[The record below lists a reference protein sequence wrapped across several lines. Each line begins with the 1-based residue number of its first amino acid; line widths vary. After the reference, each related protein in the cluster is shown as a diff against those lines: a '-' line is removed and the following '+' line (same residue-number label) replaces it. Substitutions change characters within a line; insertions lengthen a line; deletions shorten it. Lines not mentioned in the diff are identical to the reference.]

1 MERNRPEPLRLE
13 ELRRALNK
21 VLDNAVEQFGP
32 TVSLDDAGYYWH
44 LSWDT
49 AYAFDDDAGL
59 RLGVGDTIQ
68 DDVVALQVL
77 LQAEA
82 AEDQS
87 LSFDLGS
94 LAELLRWLAFQDSP
108 RQQNERRAGVTD
120 EDVLRLLRQ
129 KWRSPPP
136 PPPPKP

>member
-1 MERNRPEPLRLE
+1 MECDGAETLRLE
-13 ELRRALNK
+13 ELRYALNK
-21 VLDNAVEQFGP
+21 VLDNAVERFGP
-32 TVSLDDAGYYWH
+32 TVSLDGAGQYWN
-44 LSWDT
+44 LPWDT

-68 DDVVALQVL
+68 DDVAALQEL
-77 LQAEA
+77 LQAQSPE
-82 AEDQS
+82 EQS

-108 RQQNERRAGVTD
+108 RQQNQRRAGVTD

-129 KWRSPPP
+129 EWRRPPP
-136 PPPPKP
+136 PTPEP